1 MAIKDRRDTVPK
13 IKDMADVKT
22 EIAIAR
28 YATFRKPTTSK
39 PDKPPQR

>member
-13 IKDMADVKT
+13 NKDMADVKT

-28 YATFRKPTTSK
+28 YETFRKAPTSK
-39 PDKPPQR
+39 TDKPPKR

>member
-13 IKDMADVKT
+13 SKDVTDIKT

-28 YATFRKPTTSK
+28 YEAFREPPTSK
-39 PDKPPQR
+39 PDKSPKR